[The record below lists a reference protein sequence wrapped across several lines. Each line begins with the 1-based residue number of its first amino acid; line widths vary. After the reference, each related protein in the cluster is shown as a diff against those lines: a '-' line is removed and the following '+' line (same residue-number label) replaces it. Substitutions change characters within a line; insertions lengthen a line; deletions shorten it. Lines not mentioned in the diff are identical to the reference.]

1 MNAYMS
7 RTRWVSAQ
15 AEGVTY
21 PSHLSNSSLLV
32 SLGAMAAT
40 AAAAAAASAA
50 STAETVV
57 YFRLGLGRARAAFRF
72 MVVSEAFTRTCQTRK
87 DWRRR
92 RRQQR
97 ASQEGA

>member
-1 MNAYMS
+1 MS

-15 AEGVTY
+15 AESVTY

-32 SLGAMAAT
+32 SLGAIAAT
-40 AAAAAAASAA
+40 AAAAAAAA
-50 STAETVV
+50 STAESVV

-87 DWRRR
+87 DCRR